1 MRGDRSLVVRDSNV
15 ARSRRAASRAAE
27 LIHRYA
33 RINAETMAET
43 PATRTSLQRTPPPS
57 LPYKLE
63 IDQLKRRLA
72 LVAGGTDAAE
82 LTALLAAREDDVAR
96 LCQENAQLRQGAP
109 PPPTPDSDAEA
120 ALELLEGELATEQA
134 ARGERAEHELAALRA
149 SSGDLESE
157 RAARERPSTSWR
169 RCGRRRASSTRSG
182 PRGRAPSG
190 TGTAPRPSA
199 RRSGSRPRRRRRARG
214 PGRAPRGRRGRRVER
229 RGRRSATRWSRSAT
243 RPAARPRPSAA
254 RSRPRSGRT
263 RSSRRSTAGA

>member
-1 MRGDRSLVVRDSNV
+1 
-15 ARSRRAASRAAE
+15 
-27 LIHRYA
+27 
-33 RINAETMAET
+33 MAET

-134 ARGERAEHELAALRA
+134 ARERAENELAALRA

-157 RAARERPSTSWR
+157 RAARERAELSLIHI
-169 RCGRRRASSTRSG
+169 
-182 PRGRAPSG
+182 
-190 TGTAPRPSA
+190 
-199 RRSGSRPRRRRRARG
+199 
-214 PGRAPRGRRGRRVER
+214 
-229 RGRRSATRWSRSAT
+229 
-243 RPAARPRPSAA
+243 
-254 RSRPRSGRT
+254 
-263 RSSRRSTAGA
+263 

>member
-1 MRGDRSLVVRDSNV
+1 
-15 ARSRRAASRAAE
+15 
-27 LIHRYA
+27 
-33 RINAETMAET
+33 MAET
-43 PATRTSLQRTPPPS
+43 PATRSSLQRTPPPS

-134 ARGERAEHELAALRA
+134 ARERAEHELAALRA

-157 RAARERPSTSWR
+157 RAAREQAEHELAAL
-169 RCGRRRASSTRSG
+169 RASSG
-182 PRGRAPSG
+182 ELEAERA
-190 TGTAPRPSA
+190 A
-199 RRSGSRPRRRRRARG
+199 RARAERDRDRAAAERETLREHVVSGAAVSGGKRARVG
-214 PGRAPRGRRGRRVER
+214 PQ
-229 RGRRSATRWSRSAT
+229 
-243 RPAARPRPSAA
+243 
-254 RSRPRSGRT
+254 
-263 RSSRRSTAGA
+263 